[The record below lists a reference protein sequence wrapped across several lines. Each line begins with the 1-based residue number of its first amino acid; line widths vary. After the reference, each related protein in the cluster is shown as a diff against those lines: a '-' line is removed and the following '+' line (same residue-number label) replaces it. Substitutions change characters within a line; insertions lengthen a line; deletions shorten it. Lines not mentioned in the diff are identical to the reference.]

1 MNTTIH
7 PTARLR
13 ALAVLALAALGAL
26 AGGGA
31 AAGELRLLHEERS
44 LYRQVLVYQDE
55 GNRCLCFTRQCTIG
69 RQSCQSLA
77 NPDHLVFGYG
87 KMMLG
92 SLLMGPAPKR
102 VLVVGLGGGTLPRAL
117 LKLVPGVDID
127 VVEIDPA
134 VVRVASQ
141 YFGFNAGPQVHVIVE
156 DGRTFVKRMGREGRH
171 YDLVMLDA
179 YDHQYIPE
187 HMLTVEFLQE
197 VKALLPVGGV
207 LAANTFSSSRL
218 YDNES
223 VTYAKVFGEF
233 YNLRS
238 GNRIILARIGGLPT
252 LEAMRVA
259 GLRYDAAFA
268 PLGFRSSETLALVAP
283 RPDWDEKARLLT
295 DQYSPANLLNA
306 PR

>member
-1 MNTTIH
+1 MM
-7 PTARLR
+7 PRLSLLARV
-13 ALAVLALAALGAL
+13 LAVATVVL
-26 AGGGA
+26 AGTA
-31 AAGELRLLHEERS
+31 AAADLKLLHEERS

-77 NPDHLVFGYG
+77 NPDRLVFAYG

-92 SLLMGPAPKR
+92 SLLMGPDPKH
-102 VLVVGLGGGTLPRAL
+102 VLIVGLGGGTLPRAL
-117 LKLVPGVDID
+117 LKLVPGIDID

-134 VVRVASQ
+134 VVRVAAN

-156 DGRTFVKRMGREGRH
+156 DGRTYVKRMGRAGKH

-197 VKALLPVGGV
+197 VKALLPAGGV
-207 LAANTFSSSRL
+207 LAANTFSASRL

-238 GNRIILARIGGLPT
+238 GNRIILTRIGGLPPIP
-252 LEAMRVA
+252 E
-259 GLRYDAAFA
+259 LRAAAARYEAAFA
-268 PLGFRSSETLALVAP
+268 PLGFTGAETLGLFET
-283 RPDWDEKARLLT
+283 RPDWDRSARLLT

>member
-1 MNTTIH
+1 MMSR
-7 PTARLR
+7 PARCARLAAR
-13 ALAVLALAALGAL
+13 VAALAAFAF
-26 AGGGA
+26 AGLA
-31 AAGELRLLHEERS
+31 AAADLKLLHEERS
-44 LYRQVLVYQDE
+44 LYRQVLVYQDQ

-77 NPDHLVFGYG
+77 HPDRLVFAYG

-92 SLLMGPAPKR
+92 SLLMAPAPKH
-102 VLVVGLGGGTLPRAL
+102 VLVIGLGGGTLPRAL

-134 VVRVASQ
+134 VVRVASN
-141 YFGFNAGPQVHVIVE
+141 YFDFNAGPQVHVIVE
-156 DGRTFVKRMGREGRH
+156 DGRTFVKRMGRAGKH

-197 VKALLPVGGV
+197 VKALLPPGGV
-207 LAANTFSSSRL
+207 LAANTFSASRL

-233 YNLRS
+233 FNLRS
-238 GNRIILARIGGLPT
+238 GNRIILARIGGLPPIA
-252 LEAMRVA
+252 EVRAAAV
-259 GLRYDAAFA
+259 RYEQAFA
-268 PLGFRSSETLALVAP
+268 PLGFAGAEVLELMPGRA
-283 RPDWDEKARLLT
+283 DWDRGARLLT

>member
-1 MNTTIH
+1 MMSH
-7 PTARLR
+7 AAWFPRTA
-13 ALAVLALAALGAL
+13 ALLALAL
-26 AGGGA
+26 AGTVA
-31 AAGELRLLHEERS
+31 AAELKLLHEERS

-77 NPDHLVFGYG
+77 NPDRLVFGYG

-92 SLLMGPAPKR
+92 SLLMGPAPR
-102 VLVVGLGGGTLPRAL
+102 HVLVIGLGGGTLPRAL
-117 LKLVPGVDID
+117 LKLVPGIDID

-134 VVRVASQ
+134 VVRVAEK
-141 YFGFNAGPQVHVIVE
+141 YFDFHAGPQVHVFVE
-156 DGRTFVKRMGREGRH
+156 DGRTYVKRMGRTGRR

-197 VKALLPVGGV
+197 AKALLPPGGV
-207 LAANTFSSSRL
+207 LAANTFSASRL

-238 GNRIILARIGGLPT
+238 GNRIVLARIGGLPPMAEVRAAAVRYE
-252 LEAMRVA
+252 EAF
-259 GLRYDAAFA
+259 G
-268 PLGFRSSETLALVAP
+268 PLGFSGAEVLGLMET
-283 RPDWDEKARLLT
+283 RPDWDRSARLLT

>member
-1 MNTTIH
+1 MKR
-7 PTARLR
+7 ARAPGAAWAGLLAIA
-13 ALAVLALAALGAL
+13 ALVLPLAAP
-26 AGGGA
+26 A
-31 AAGELRLLHEERS
+31 AELKLLHEERS

-77 NPDHLVFGYG
+77 EPDRLVFGYG

-92 SLLMGPAPKR
+92 SLLMGATPR
-102 VLVVGLGGGTLPRAL
+102 HVLIVGLGGGTLPRAL
-117 LKLVPGVDID
+117 LKLVPGIDID

-134 VVRVASQ
+134 VVRVAGQ
-141 YFGFNAGPQVHVIVE
+141 YFDFRAGPQVHVIVE
-156 DGRTFVKRMGREGRH
+156 DGRTFVKRMGRAGKH

-187 HMLTVEFLQE
+187 HMLTQEFLQE
-197 VKALLPVGGV
+197 VKALLPAGGI
-207 LAANTFSSSRL
+207 LAANTFSGSRL

-238 GNRIILARIGGLPT
+238 GNRVVLLRIGGLPP
-252 LEAMRVA
+252 LAEVRAA
-259 GLRYDAAFA
+259 AARYETAFA
-268 PLGFRSSETLALVAP
+268 PLGFTTPQVLELFETRA
-283 RPDWDEKARLLT
+283 DWDQRARVLT
-295 DQYSPANLLNA
+295 DQYSPANLLNS